1 MNYLTNLDLNKNE
14 IQNAVIQ
21 PLAVAPSNPK
31 EGQIYYNSS
40 DKFIYRYN
48 GTAWGPIGVV
58 YQQGSTTGAVITGL
72 DNTGKVT
79 TTNVVGLTL
88 TGYTPVEDGY
98 VSNGMT
104 LQQAIA
110 ALDTAVKNA
119 VAGGGEVNQNAWSN
133 ITVPTQSTNVTSEV
147 AGESSAV
154 TIAANAKTDTFT
166 IASGDAWTKVDAD
179 ASHKK
184 ITLGHKFSGV
194 TNGTYGD
201 ATHVAKVSV
210 DKAGHVTGAESVEIV
225 GGKYITGLTSDAQ
238 TQLNTKVPNT
248 RTVNGKALSNDITLS
263 AGDVGA
269 DPSGSA
275 SAVLGTSSDTS
286 DKNTVYGVK
295 ALAQSAL
302 DTANAAKTSADGKVA
317 SVNAGNNGI
326 SVSGTTT
333 APTVGL
339 KISGDT
345 GNLAKITT
353 DGLKVVAPEYSITKD
368 ATAQS
373 GFLATYHLTKGGV
386 EVGTA
391 INIPKDYLVKSAEV
405 KVATG
410 SDASGFPAGTTYI
423 DFVVN
428 TYDTTSGSGTESHI
442 YLNVETLVKTHT
454 AGNGI
459 SISDTNV
466 ISAKVVAANGLSVDS
481 NGIKMGVAST
491 SANGAMTSS
500 MVTKLNGIDTGATA
514 NTITLNGSATKTPS
528 FYAPT
533 GAGTSGQILVSSGSG
548 APTWKNAPESFH
560 KYTAT
565 NGALTASGGAFT
577 WSIPATTHKVSNA
590 GIIVQLYQVS
600 TGEMVFAD
608 VTVNQSN
615 YNVTITINDTSSAGT
630 LASGTYRV
638 VIFG

>member
-1 MNYLTNLDLNKNE
+1 MDYLTNLNLNKNE

-31 EGQIYYNSS
+31 EGQIYYNST

-72 DNTGKVT
+72 DGNGNVT
-79 TTNVVGLTL
+79 TTNVIGLTL
-88 TGYTPVEDGY
+88 AGYTPVSGGY
-98 VSNGMT
+98 VSAGMT
-104 LQQAIA
+104 LQQAIT
-110 ALDTAVKNA
+110 ALDEAVKNA

-133 ITVPTQSTNVTSEV
+133 ITVPAQSTNVANEV
-147 AGESSAV
+147 SGESSTV

-179 ASHKK
+179 ATNKK
-184 ITLGHKFSGV
+184 ITLGHKFSSV

-210 DKAGHVTGAESVEIV
+210 DKAGHVTGVESVEIV
-225 GGKYITGLTSDAQ
+225 GAKYITGLTSNAQ
-238 TQLNTKVPNT
+238 TQLNAKVPNT
-248 RTVNGKALSNDITLS
+248 RTVNGKALNSDIALS

-275 SAVLGTSSDTS
+275 SAVLGASSDTS

-302 DTANAAKTSADGKVA
+302 NAANAAKTSADGKVA
-317 SVNAGNNGI
+317 SVSAGNNGI
-326 SVSGTTT
+326 SVGGTAT

-339 KISGDT
+339 KISGDS
-345 GNLAKITT
+345 GNLAQIAS

-466 ISAKVVAANGLSVDS
+466 ISAKVVAANGLSVDA
-481 NGIKMGVAST
+481 NGIKMAVAST

-514 NTITLNGSATKTPS
+514 NTITLNGSKIKTPS

-548 APTWKNAPESFH
+548 APTWKNAPASFH

-565 NGALTASGGAFT
+565 NGTLTASGGAFT
-577 WSIPATTHKVSNA
+577 WSIPASTHKVSNV

-600 TGEMVFAD
+600 TGEMVIAD

-615 YNVTITINDTSSAGT
+615 YNVTITINDTASAGS

>member
-1 MNYLTNLDLNKNE
+1 MNYLTNLNLNKNE

-31 EGQIYYNSS
+31 EGQIYYNST

-58 YQQGSTTGAVITGL
+58 YQQGSTAGAVITGL

-88 TGYTPVEDGY
+88 TGYSPVDDGY
-98 VSNGMT
+98 VSNNMT
-104 LQQAIA
+104 LQQAFA
-110 ALDTAVKNA
+110 ALDGAVKNA

-133 ITVPTQSTNVTSEV
+133 ITVPTQSTNVTNEV

-154 TIAANAKTDTFT
+154 TIAANAKTDTLT
-166 IASGDAWTKVDAD
+166 IGSGDAWTKVDAD
-179 ASHKK
+179 ATNKK

-194 TNGTYGD
+194 TGGAYGD
-201 ATHVAKVSV
+201 ATHVAKVTV
-210 DKAGHVTGAESVEIV
+210 DKAGHVTGVENV
-225 GGKYITGLTSDAQ
+225 VIT
-238 TQLNTKVPNT
+238 N
-248 RTVNGKALSNDITLS
+248 
-263 AGDVGA
+263 
-269 DPSGSA
+269 
-275 SAVLGTSSDTS
+275 
-286 DKNTVYGVK
+286 
-295 ALAQSAL
+295 
-302 DTANAAKTSADGKVA
+302 
-317 SVNAGNNGI
+317 
-326 SVSGTTT
+326 
-333 APTVGL
+333 
-339 KISGDT
+339 
-345 GNLAKITT
+345 
-353 DGLKVVAPEYSITKD
+353 PEYSIVKD
-368 ATAQS
+368 TTAQN
-373 GFLATYHLTKGGV
+373 GFIATYHLTKDGAN
-386 EVGTA
+386 VGTA

-466 ISAKVVAANGLSVDS
+466 ISAKVVTANGLSVDS

-491 SANGAMTSS
+491 SANGAMTSD
-500 MVTKLNGIDTGATA
+500 MVKKLNGIDTGATA
-514 NTITLNGSATKTPS
+514 NTITLNGTQTKTPS

-533 GAGTSGQILVSSGSG
+533 SGGTAGQVLISNGVS
-548 APTWKNAPESFH
+548 APTWQNLPESFH

-577 WSIPATTHKVSNA
+577 WSIPASTHGVSNV

-600 TGEMVFAD
+600 TGEMVIAD

-615 YNVTITINDTSSAGT
+615 YNVTITINDTASAGT

>member
-1 MNYLTNLDLNKNE
+1 MNYLTNLNLNQNE

-31 EGQIYYNSS
+31 EGQIYYNSA

-72 DNTGKVT
+72 DNNGNVI
-79 TTNVVGLTL
+79 TTNVINLTI
-88 TGYTPVEDGY
+88 TGYTPVSGGY
-98 VSNGMT
+98 VSNDMT
-104 LQQAIA
+104 LQQALA
-110 ALDTAVKNA
+110 ALDEAVKNA

-179 ASHKK
+179 AVNKK

-201 ATHVAKVSV
+201 ATHVAKVTV
-210 DKAGHVTGAESVEIV
+210 DKAGHVIGAESVEIV
-225 GGKYITGLTSDAQ
+225 GAKYITGLTSDAQ
-238 TQLNTKVPNT
+238 TQLNNKVPNT
-248 RTVNGKALSNDITLS
+248 RTVNGKALSSDITLT
-263 AGDVGA
+263 ADDVGA

-286 DKNTVYGVK
+286 DKNTVYGAK
-295 ALAQSAL
+295 ALAQEAL
-302 DTANAAKTSADGKVA
+302 EAANDKVA
-317 SVNAGNNGI
+317 SVTAGNNGI
-326 SVSGTTT
+326 SVGGTAT

-339 KISGDT
+339 KISGDS
-345 GNLAKITT
+345 GNLAQIAS

-368 ATAQS
+368 TTAQS
-373 GFLATYHLTKGGV
+373 GFLATYHLTKDGV

-466 ISAKVVAANGLSVDS
+466 ISAKVVVANGLSVDA

-491 SANGAMTSS
+491 TANGAMTSD
-500 MVTKLNGIDTGATA
+500 MVTKLNGIDNNATA
-514 NTITLNGSATKTPS
+514 NTITLNGTQTKTPS

-533 GAGTSGQILVSSGSG
+533 GAGASGQILVSSGSG

-565 NGALTASGGAFT
+565 NGSLTASGGAFT
-577 WSIPATTHKVSNA
+577 WSIPASTHGVSSV
-590 GIIVQLYQVS
+590 GIVVQLYQVS
-600 TGEMVFAD
+600 TGEMVIAD
-608 VTVNQSN
+608 ITVNQSN
-615 YNVTITINDTSSAGT
+615 YNITITINDTASAGT

>member
-1 MNYLTNLDLNKNE
+1 MNYLTNLNLNKNE
-14 IQNAVIQ
+14 LQNAVIQ

-31 EGQIYYNSS
+31 EGQIYYNST

-58 YQQGSTTGAVITGL
+58 YQQGSTAGAVITGL

-88 TGYTPVEDGY
+88 TGYSPVDDGY
-98 VSNGMT
+98 VSDGMT

-110 ALDTAVKNA
+110 ALDVAVKNA

-154 TIAANAKTDTFT
+154 TITANAKTDTFT
-166 IASGDAWTKVDAD
+166 IASGDAWTKVDAN
-179 ASHKK
+179 ATNKK

-225 GGKYITGLTSDAQ
+225 GAKYITGLTSDAQ
-238 TQLNTKVPNT
+238 TQLNAKVPNT
-248 RTVNGKALSNDITLS
+248 RTVNGKALSSDITLS

-275 SAVLGTSSDTS
+275 SAVLGASSDTS
-286 DKNTVYGVK
+286 DKNTVYGAK

-302 DTANAAKTSADGKVA
+302 DAANAAQSSADGKVA
-317 SVNAGNNGI
+317 SVTAGNNGI
-326 SVSGTTT
+326 SVGGTTT

-339 KISGDT
+339 KISGDS
-345 GNLAKITT
+345 GNLAQIAS

-466 ISAKVVAANGLSVDS
+466 ISAKVVAANGLSVDAD
-481 NGIKMGVAST
+481 GIKMAVAST
-491 SANGAMTSS
+491 TANGAMTSD
-500 MVTKLNGIDTGATA
+500 MVKKLNGIDTGATA
-514 NTITLNGSATKTPS
+514 NTITLNGTQTKTPS

-548 APTWKNAPESFH
+548 APTWQNAPESFH

-565 NGALTASGGAFT
+565 NGSLTASGGAFT
-577 WSIPATTHKVSNA
+577 WSIPASTHKVSNV

-615 YNVTITINDTSSAGT
+615 YNVTITINDTASAGT

>member
-1 MNYLTNLDLNKNE
+1 MNYLTNLNLNQNE

-31 EGQIYYNSS
+31 EGQIYYNST

-72 DNTGKVT
+72 DSNGNVT
-79 TTNVVGLTL
+79 TTNVIGLTL
-88 TGYTPVEDGY
+88 TGYTPVSGGY
-98 VSNGMT
+98 VSSNMT
-104 LQQAIA
+104 LQQALA
-110 ALDTAVKNA
+110 ALDEAVKNA

-133 ITVPTQSTNVTSEV
+133 ITVPAQSTNKTNEV
-147 AGESSAV
+147 SGESSAV
-154 TIAANAKTDTFT
+154 TISANAKTDTFT

-179 ASHKK
+179 ASNKK
-184 ITLGHKFSGV
+184 ITLGHKFSGA

-201 ATHVAKVSV
+201 ATHVAKVTV
-210 DKAGHVTGAESVEIV
+210 DKAGHVTGVENV
-225 GGKYITGLTSDAQ
+225 AIT
-238 TQLNTKVPNT
+238 N
-248 RTVNGKALSNDITLS
+248 
-263 AGDVGA
+263 
-269 DPSGSA
+269 
-275 SAVLGTSSDTS
+275 
-286 DKNTVYGVK
+286 
-295 ALAQSAL
+295 
-302 DTANAAKTSADGKVA
+302 
-317 SVNAGNNGI
+317 
-326 SVSGTTT
+326 
-333 APTVGL
+333 
-339 KISGDT
+339 
-345 GNLAKITT
+345 
-353 DGLKVVAPEYSITKD
+353 PEYSIIKD
-368 ATAQS
+368 TTAQD
-373 GFLATYHLTKGGV
+373 GFIATYHLTKDGAN
-386 EVGTA
+386 VGTA

-410 SDASGFPAGTTYI
+410 SDASGFLAGTTYI

-466 ISAKVVAANGLSVDS
+466 ISAKVVTANGLSVDS
-481 NGIKMGVAST
+481 DGIKMGVAST
-491 SANGAMTSS
+491 TTNGAMTSN
-500 MVTKLNGIDTGATA
+500 MVKKLNG
-514 NTITLNGSATKTPS
+514 L
-528 FYAPT
+528 
-533 GAGTSGQILVSSGSG
+533 
-548 APTWKNAPESFH
+548 ESFH

-577 WSIPATTHKVSNA
+577 WSIPASTHKVSNV

-600 TGEMVFAD
+600 TGEMVIAD

-615 YNVTITINDTSSAGT
+615 YNVTITINDTASAGT

>member
-1 MNYLTNLDLNKNE
+1 MNYLTNLNLNQNE

-31 EGQIYYNSS
+31 EGQIYYNST

-72 DNTGKVT
+72 DNNGNVT
-79 TTNVVGLTL
+79 TTNVINLTM
-88 TGYTPVEDGY
+88 TGYSPVSGGY
-98 VSNGMT
+98 VSSNMT
-104 LQQAIA
+104 MQQAFA
-110 ALDTAVKNA
+110 ALDEAVKNA
-119 VAGGGEVNQNAWSN
+119 VAGGGEVNQNAWSK
-133 ITVPTQSTNVTSEV
+133 ITVPAQSTNVTNEV
-147 AGESSAV
+147 SGESSAV
-154 TIAANAKTDTFT
+154 TISANAKTDTFT

-179 ASHKK
+179 ASNKK
-184 ITLGHKFSGV
+184 ITLGHKFSGA

-201 ATHVAKVSV
+201 ATHVAKVTV
-210 DKAGHVTGAESVEIV
+210 DKAGHVTSVENV
-225 GGKYITGLTSDAQ
+225 AIT
-238 TQLNTKVPNT
+238 N
-248 RTVNGKALSNDITLS
+248 
-263 AGDVGA
+263 
-269 DPSGSA
+269 
-275 SAVLGTSSDTS
+275 
-286 DKNTVYGVK
+286 
-295 ALAQSAL
+295 
-302 DTANAAKTSADGKVA
+302 
-317 SVNAGNNGI
+317 
-326 SVSGTTT
+326 
-333 APTVGL
+333 
-339 KISGDT
+339 
-345 GNLAKITT
+345 
-353 DGLKVVAPEYSITKD
+353 PEYSIVKD
-368 ATAQS
+368 TTAQD
-373 GFLATYHLTKGGV
+373 GFIATYHLTKDGAN
-386 EVGTA
+386 VGTA

-466 ISAKVVAANGLSVDS
+466 ISAKVVAANGLSVDG

-491 SANGAMTSS
+491 TANGAMTSD
-500 MVTKLNGIDTGATA
+500 MVKKLNGIDTGATA
-514 NTITLNGSATKTPS
+514 NTITLNGTQTKTPS

-533 GAGTSGQILVSSGSG
+533 SGGTAGQVLISNGVS
-548 APTWKNAPESFH
+548 APTWQNLPESFH

-577 WSIPATTHKVSNA
+577 WSIPASTHGVSNV

-600 TGEMVFAD
+600 TGEMVIAD

-615 YNVTITINDTSSAGT
+615 YNVTITINDTASAGT
-630 LASGTYRV
+630 LASGTYCV

>member
-1 MNYLTNLDLNKNE
+1 MNYLTNLNLNQNE

-31 EGQIYYNSS
+31 EGQIYYNST

-48 GTAWGPIGVV
+48 GTTWGPIGVV

-72 DNTGKVT
+72 DNNGNVT
-79 TTNVVGLTL
+79 TTNVIGLTL
-88 TGYTPVEDGY
+88 TGYTPVSDGY
-98 VSNGMT
+98 VSNNMT
-104 LQQAIA
+104 LQQAFA
-110 ALDTAVKNA
+110 ALDEAVKNA

-133 ITVPTQSTNVTSEV
+133 ITVPAQSTNVTNEV
-147 AGESSAV
+147 SGESSPV
-154 TIAANAKTDTFT
+154 TISADAKTDTFT

-179 ASHKK
+179 TSNKK
-184 ITLGHKFSGV
+184 IILGHKFSGA

-201 ATHVAKVSV
+201 ATHVAKVTV
-210 DKAGHVTGAESVEIV
+210 DKAGHVTGVENV
-225 GGKYITGLTSDAQ
+225 AIT
-238 TQLNTKVPNT
+238 N
-248 RTVNGKALSNDITLS
+248 
-263 AGDVGA
+263 
-269 DPSGSA
+269 
-275 SAVLGTSSDTS
+275 
-286 DKNTVYGVK
+286 
-295 ALAQSAL
+295 
-302 DTANAAKTSADGKVA
+302 
-317 SVNAGNNGI
+317 
-326 SVSGTTT
+326 
-333 APTVGL
+333 
-339 KISGDT
+339 
-345 GNLAKITT
+345 
-353 DGLKVVAPEYSITKD
+353 PEYSIVKD
-368 ATAQS
+368 TTAQN
-373 GFLATYHLTKGGV
+373 GFIATYHLTKDGAN
-386 EVGTA
+386 VGTA

-466 ISAKVVAANGLSVDS
+466 ISAKVVAANGLSVDAD
-481 NGIKMGVAST
+481 GIKMAVAST
-491 SANGAMTSS
+491 TANGAMTSD
-500 MVTKLNGIDTGATA
+500 MVKKLNG
-514 NTITLNGSATKTPS
+514 L
-528 FYAPT
+528 
-533 GAGTSGQILVSSGSG
+533 
-548 APTWKNAPESFH
+548 ESFH

-577 WSIPATTHKVSNA
+577 WSIPASTHKVSNV

-600 TGEMVFAD
+600 TGEMVIAD

-615 YNVTITINDTSSAGT
+615 YNITITINDTNSAGT

>member
-1 MNYLTNLDLNKNE
+1 MNYLTNLNLNKNE
-14 IQNAVIQ
+14 LQNAVIQ

-31 EGQIYYNSS
+31 EGQIYYNST

-58 YQQGSTTGAVITGL
+58 YQQGSTAGAVITGL

-88 TGYTPVEDGY
+88 TGYSPVDDGY
-98 VSNGMT
+98 VSNNMT
-104 LQQAIA
+104 LQQAFA
-110 ALDTAVKNA
+110 ALDGAVKNA

-133 ITVPTQSTNVTSEV
+133 ITVPTQSTNVTNEV
-147 AGESSAV
+147 AGESSAI
-154 TIAANAKTDTFT
+154 TIAANAKTDTLT
-166 IASGDAWTKVDAD
+166 IGSGDAWTKVDAD
-179 ASHKK
+179 ATNKK

-194 TNGTYGD
+194 TGGAYGD
-201 ATHVAKVSV
+201 ATHVAKVTV
-210 DKAGHVTGAESVEIV
+210 DKAGHVTRVENV
-225 GGKYITGLTSDAQ
+225 AIT
-238 TQLNTKVPNT
+238 N
-248 RTVNGKALSNDITLS
+248 
-263 AGDVGA
+263 
-269 DPSGSA
+269 
-275 SAVLGTSSDTS
+275 
-286 DKNTVYGVK
+286 
-295 ALAQSAL
+295 
-302 DTANAAKTSADGKVA
+302 
-317 SVNAGNNGI
+317 
-326 SVSGTTT
+326 
-333 APTVGL
+333 
-339 KISGDT
+339 
-345 GNLAKITT
+345 
-353 DGLKVVAPEYSITKD
+353 PEYSIVKD
-368 ATAQS
+368 TTAQN
-373 GFLATYHLTKGGV
+373 GFIATYHLTKDGAN
-386 EVGTA
+386 VGTA

-466 ISAKVVAANGLSVDS
+466 ISANVVTANGLSVDS

-491 SANGAMTSS
+491 SANGAMTSD
-500 MVTKLNGIDTGATA
+500 MVKKLNGIDTGATA
-514 NTITLNGSATKTPS
+514 NTITLNGTQTKTPS

-533 GAGTSGQILVSSGSG
+533 SGGTAGQVLISNGVS
-548 APTWKNAPESFH
+548 APTWQNLPESFH

-577 WSIPATTHKVSNA
+577 WSIPASTHGVSNV

-600 TGEMVFAD
+600 TGEMVIAD

-615 YNVTITINDTSSAGT
+615 YNVTITINDTASAGT

>member
-1 MNYLTNLDLNKNE
+1 MNYLTNLNLNQNE

-31 EGQIYYNSS
+31 EGQIYYNST

-48 GTAWGPIGVV
+48 GTVWGPIGVV
-58 YQQGSTTGAVITGL
+58 YQQDNATGAVITGL
-72 DNTGKVT
+72 DDKGEVT

-88 TGYTPVEDGY
+88 TGYTPVSGGY
-98 VSNGMT
+98 VSNNMT

-110 ALDTAVKNA
+110 ALDESVKNA

-133 ITVPTQSTNVTSEV
+133 ITVPAQSTNVTNEV
-147 AGESSAV
+147 SGESSVV
-154 TIAANAKTDTFT
+154 TISANAKTDTFT

-179 ASHKK
+179 ATNKK
-184 ITLGHKFSGV
+184 ITLGHKFSGA
-194 TNGTYGD
+194 TDGTYGD
-201 ATHVAKVSV
+201 ATHVAKLTV
-210 DKAGHVTGAESVEIV
+210 DKAGHVTGVENV
-225 GGKYITGLTSDAQ
+225 AIT
-238 TQLNTKVPNT
+238 N
-248 RTVNGKALSNDITLS
+248 
-263 AGDVGA
+263 
-269 DPSGSA
+269 
-275 SAVLGTSSDTS
+275 
-286 DKNTVYGVK
+286 
-295 ALAQSAL
+295 
-302 DTANAAKTSADGKVA
+302 
-317 SVNAGNNGI
+317 
-326 SVSGTTT
+326 
-333 APTVGL
+333 
-339 KISGDT
+339 
-345 GNLAKITT
+345 
-353 DGLKVVAPEYSITKD
+353 PEYSIIKD
-368 ATAQS
+368 TTAQD
-373 GFLATYHLTKGGV
+373 GFIATYHLTKDGAN
-386 EVGTA
+386 VGTA

-466 ISAKVVAANGLSVDS
+466 ISVKVVAANGLSVDG

-491 SANGAMTSS
+491 TANGAMTSD
-500 MVTKLNGIDTGATA
+500 MVAKLNGIDNNATA
-514 NTITLNGSATKTPS
+514 NTITLNGTQTKTPS

-533 GAGTSGQILVSSGSG
+533 GAGTSGQILVSSGSD
-548 APTWKNAPESFH
+548 APTWKNVPESFH

-577 WSIPATTHKVSNA
+577 WSIPASTHGVSNV

-600 TGEMVFAD
+600 TGEMVIAD

-615 YNVTITINDTSSAGT
+615 YNVTITINDTASAGT

>member
-1 MNYLTNLDLNKNE
+1 MNYLTNLNLNQNE

-31 EGQIYYNSS
+31 EGQIYYNST

-58 YQQGSTTGAVITGL
+58 YQQGSATGAVITGL
-72 DNTGKVT
+72 DNNGNVT
-79 TTNVVGLTL
+79 TTNVINLTM
-88 TGYTPVEDGY
+88 TGYSPVSGGY
-98 VSNGMT
+98 VSNNMT
-104 LQQAIA
+104 LQQAFE
-110 ALDTAVKNA
+110 ALDEAVKNA
-119 VAGGGEVNQNAWSN
+119 VAGGGEVNQNAWSK
-133 ITVPTQSTNVTSEV
+133 ITVPAQSTNVTNEV
-147 AGESSAV
+147 SGESSAV
-154 TIAANAKTDTFT
+154 TISANAKTDTFT
-166 IASGDAWTKVDAD
+166 IASGDAWMKVDAD
-179 ASHKK
+179 TSNKK
-184 ITLGHKFSGV
+184 ITLGHKFSGA

-201 ATHVAKVSV
+201 ATHVAKVTV
-210 DKAGHVTGAESVEIV
+210 DKAGHVTGVENIA
-225 GGKYITGLTSDAQ
+225 IT
-238 TQLNTKVPNT
+238 N
-248 RTVNGKALSNDITLS
+248 
-263 AGDVGA
+263 
-269 DPSGSA
+269 
-275 SAVLGTSSDTS
+275 
-286 DKNTVYGVK
+286 
-295 ALAQSAL
+295 
-302 DTANAAKTSADGKVA
+302 
-317 SVNAGNNGI
+317 
-326 SVSGTTT
+326 
-333 APTVGL
+333 
-339 KISGDT
+339 
-345 GNLAKITT
+345 
-353 DGLKVVAPEYSITKD
+353 PEYSIVKD
-368 ATAQS
+368 TTAQN
-373 GFLATYHLTKGGV
+373 GFIATYHLTKDGAN
-386 EVGTA
+386 VGTA

-466 ISAKVVAANGLSVDS
+466 ISAKVVTANGLSVDS

-491 SANGAMTSS
+491 SANGAMTSD
-500 MVTKLNGIDTGATA
+500 MVKKLNGIDTGATA

-533 GAGTSGQILVSSGSG
+533 SGGTVGQVLISNGSN
-548 APTWKNAPESFH
+548 APTWQNLPESFH

-565 NGALTASGGAFT
+565 NGSLTASGGAFT
-577 WSIPATTHKVSNA
+577 WSIPASTHGVSNV

-600 TGEMVFAD
+600 TGEMVIAD

-615 YNVTITINDTSSAGT
+615 YNVTITINDTASAGT

>member
-1 MNYLTNLDLNKNE
+1 MNYLTNLNLNQNE

-31 EGQIYYNSS
+31 EGQIYYNST

-72 DNTGKVT
+72 DNNGNVT
-79 TTNVVGLTL
+79 TTNVIGLTL
-88 TGYTPVEDGY
+88 TGYTPVSGGY
-98 VSNGMT
+98 VSSNMT
-104 LQQAIA
+104 MQQAFA
-110 ALDTAVKNA
+110 ALDEAVKNA
-119 VAGGGEVNQNAWSN
+119 VAGGGEVNQNAWSK
-133 ITVPTQSTNVTSEV
+133 ITVPAQSTNITSEV
-147 AGESSAV
+147 SGESSAV
-154 TIAANAKTDTFT
+154 TISANAKTDTFT

-179 ASHKK
+179 ASNKK
-184 ITLGHKFSGV
+184 ITLGHKFSGA

-201 ATHVAKVSV
+201 ATHVAKVTV
-210 DKAGHVTGAESVEIV
+210 DKAGHVTGVENV
-225 GGKYITGLTSDAQ
+225 AIT
-238 TQLNTKVPNT
+238 N
-248 RTVNGKALSNDITLS
+248 
-263 AGDVGA
+263 
-269 DPSGSA
+269 
-275 SAVLGTSSDTS
+275 
-286 DKNTVYGVK
+286 
-295 ALAQSAL
+295 
-302 DTANAAKTSADGKVA
+302 
-317 SVNAGNNGI
+317 
-326 SVSGTTT
+326 
-333 APTVGL
+333 
-339 KISGDT
+339 
-345 GNLAKITT
+345 
-353 DGLKVVAPEYSITKD
+353 PEYSIVKD
-368 ATAQS
+368 TTAQD
-373 GFLATYHLTKGGV
+373 GFIATYHLTKDGAN
-386 EVGTA
+386 VGTA

-466 ISAKVVAANGLSVDS
+466 ISAKVVAANGLSVNA
-481 NGIKMGVAST
+481 NGIKMGVASAT
-491 SANGAMTSS
+491 ANGAMTSD
-500 MVTKLNGIDTGATA
+500 MVKKLNG
-514 NTITLNGSATKTPS
+514 L
-528 FYAPT
+528 
-533 GAGTSGQILVSSGSG
+533 
-548 APTWKNAPESFH
+548 ESFH

-577 WSIPATTHKVSNA
+577 WSILASTHGVSNV

-600 TGEMVFAD
+600 TGEMVIAD

-615 YNVTITINDTSSAGT
+615 YNVTITINDTASAGT

>member
-1 MNYLTNLDLNKNE
+1 MNYLTNLNLNKNE
-14 IQNAVIQ
+14 LQNAVIQ
-21 PLAVAPSNPK
+21 PLSVAPSNPK
-31 EGQIYYNSS
+31 EGQIYYNST

-58 YQQGSTTGAVITGL
+58 YQQGSTAGAVITGL

-88 TGYTPVEDGY
+88 TGYSPVDDGY
-98 VSNGMT
+98 VSDGMT

-119 VAGGGEVNQNAWSN
+119 IAGGGEVNQNAWSN
-133 ITVPTQSTNVTSEV
+133 ITVPTQSTNVTNEV

-154 TIAANAKTDTFT
+154 TIAANAKTDTLT
-166 IASGDAWTKVDAD
+166 IGSGDAWTKVDAD
-179 ASHKK
+179 ATNKK
-184 ITLGHKFSGV
+184 ITLGHKFSSV
-194 TNGTYGD
+194 TNGIYGD
-201 ATHVAKVSV
+201 ATHVAKVTV

-225 GGKYITGLTSDAQ
+225 GAKYITGLTSNAQ
-238 TQLNTKVPNT
+238 TQLNAKVPNT
-248 RTVNGKALSNDITLS
+248 RTVNGKALNSDIALS

-275 SAVLGTSSDTS
+275 SAVLGASSDTS

-302 DTANAAKTSADGKVA
+302 NAANAAKTSADGKVA
-317 SVNAGNNGI
+317 SVSAGNNGI
-326 SVSGTTT
+326 SVGGTAT

-339 KISGDT
+339 KISSDS
-345 GNLAKITT
+345 GNLAQIAS

-373 GFLATYHLTKGGV
+373 GFLATYHLTKDNV
-386 EVGTA
+386 AVGTA

-481 NGIKMGVAST
+481 DGIKMAVAST
-491 SANGAMTSS
+491 TTNGAMTSN
-500 MVTKLNGIDTGATA
+500 MVKKLNGIDTGATA
-514 NTITLNGSATKTPS
+514 NTITLNGTQTKTPS

-577 WSIPATTHKVSNA
+577 WSIPASTHKVSNV

-615 YNVTITINDTSSAGT
+615 YNVTITINDTASAGT

>member
-1 MNYLTNLDLNKNE
+1 MNYLTNLNLNKNE

-31 EGQIYYNSS
+31 EGQIYYNST

-48 GTAWGPIGVV
+48 GTTWGPIGVV

-72 DNTGKVT
+72 DGTGNVT
-79 TTNVVGLTL
+79 TTNVIGLTL
-88 TGYTPVEDGY
+88 AGYTPVSDGY
-98 VSNGMT
+98 VSAGMT

-110 ALDTAVKNA
+110 ALDEAVKNA

-133 ITVPTQSTNVTSEV
+133 ITVPAQSTNGANEV
-147 AGESSAV
+147 SGESSTV

-179 ASHKK
+179 ATNKK
-184 ITLGHKFSGV
+184 ITLGHKFSSV

-201 ATHVAKVSV
+201 ATHVAKVTV

-225 GGKYITGLTSDAQ
+225 GAKYITGLTSNAQ
-238 TQLNTKVPNT
+238 TQLNAKVPNT
-248 RTVNGKALSNDITLS
+248 RTVNGKALNSDIALS

-275 SAVLGTSSDTS
+275 SAVLGASSDTS

-302 DTANAAKTSADGKVA
+302 NAANAAKTSADGKVA
-317 SVNAGNNGI
+317 SVSAGNNGI
-326 SVSGTTT
+326 SVGGTAT

-339 KISGDT
+339 KISSDS
-345 GNLAKITT
+345 GNLAQIAS

-466 ISAKVVAANGLSVDS
+466 ISAKVVAANGLSVDA
-481 NGIKMGVAST
+481 NGIKMAVAST

-500 MVTKLNGIDTGATA
+500 MVTKLNGIDNNATA
-514 NTITLNGSATKTPS
+514 NTITLNGSQTKTPS

-533 GAGTSGQILVSSGSG
+533 SAGTSGQILVSSGSG

-565 NGALTASGGAFT
+565 NGSLTASGGAFT
-577 WSIPATTHKVSNA
+577 WSIPASTHGVSNV

-600 TGEMVFAD
+600 TGEMVIAD
-608 VTVNQSN
+608 ITVNQSN
-615 YNVTITINDTSSAGT
+615 YNITVTINDTNSAGT

>member
-1 MNYLTNLDLNKNE
+1 MDYLTNLNLNKNE

-31 EGQIYYNSS
+31 EGQIYYNST

-72 DNTGKVT
+72 DSNGNVT
-79 TTNVVGLTL
+79 TTNVIGLTL
-88 TGYTPVEDGY
+88 AGYTPVSGGY
-98 VSNGMT
+98 VSAGMT
-104 LQQAIA
+104 LQQAIT

-133 ITVPTQSTNVTSEV
+133 ITVPAQSTNVANEV
-147 AGESSAV
+147 SGESSTV

-179 ASHKK
+179 ASNKK
-184 ITLGHKFSGV
+184 ITLGHKFSGA

-201 ATHVAKVSV
+201 ATHVAKVTV
-210 DKAGHVTGAESVEIV
+210 DKAGHVTGVENV
-225 GGKYITGLTSDAQ
+225 AIT
-238 TQLNTKVPNT
+238 N
-248 RTVNGKALSNDITLS
+248 
-263 AGDVGA
+263 
-269 DPSGSA
+269 
-275 SAVLGTSSDTS
+275 
-286 DKNTVYGVK
+286 
-295 ALAQSAL
+295 
-302 DTANAAKTSADGKVA
+302 
-317 SVNAGNNGI
+317 
-326 SVSGTTT
+326 
-333 APTVGL
+333 
-339 KISGDT
+339 
-345 GNLAKITT
+345 
-353 DGLKVVAPEYSITKD
+353 PEYSIVKD
-368 ATAQS
+368 TTAQD
-373 GFLATYHLTKGGV
+373 GFIATYHLTKDGAN
-386 EVGTA
+386 VGTA

-466 ISAKVVAANGLSVDS
+466 ISAKVVAANGLSVDA
-481 NGIKMGVAST
+481 NGIKMDVAST
-491 SANGAMTSS
+491 TANGAMTSD
-500 MVTKLNGIDTGATA
+500 MVTKLNGIDNNATA
-514 NTITLNGSATKTPS
+514 NTITLNGSQTKTPS

-533 GAGTSGQILVSSGSG
+533 SAGTSGQILVSSGSG

-565 NGALTASGGAFT
+565 NGSLTASGGAFT
-577 WSIPATTHKVSNA
+577 WSIPASTHGVSNV

-600 TGEMVFAD
+600 TGEMVIAD
-608 VTVNQSN
+608 ITVNQSN
-615 YNVTITINDTSSAGT
+615 YNITVTINDTNSAGT

>member
-1 MNYLTNLDLNKNE
+1 MNYLTNLNLNKNE

-31 EGQIYYNSS
+31 EGQIYYNST

-88 TGYTPVEDGY
+88 TGYTPVTGGY
-98 VSNGMT
+98 VSNNMT
-104 LQQAIA
+104 LQQALE

-133 ITVPTQSTNVTSEV
+133 ITVPIQSTNVTSEV

-179 ASHKK
+179 AANKK

-201 ATHVAKVSV
+201 ATHVAKVTV
-210 DKAGHVTGAESVEIV
+210 DKSGHVTGVESVA
-225 GGKYITGLTSDAQ
+225 IT
-238 TQLNTKVPNT
+238 V
-248 RTVNGKALSNDITLS
+248 
-263 AGDVGA
+263 
-269 DPSGSA
+269 
-275 SAVLGTSSDTS
+275 
-286 DKNTVYGVK
+286 
-295 ALAQSAL
+295 
-302 DTANAAKTSADGKVA
+302 
-317 SVNAGNNGI
+317 
-326 SVSGTTT
+326 
-333 APTVGL
+333 
-339 KISGDT
+339 
-345 GNLAKITT
+345 
-353 DGLKVVAPEYSITKD
+353 PEYSIVKD
-368 ATAQS
+368 TTAQD
-373 GFLATYHLTKGGV
+373 GFIATYHLTKDGSN
-386 EVGTA
+386 VGTA

-481 NGIKMGVAST
+481 NGIKMAVAST

-565 NGALTASGGAFT
+565 NGSLTASGGAFT
-577 WSIPATTHKVSNA
+577 WSIPTTTHKVSNV

-600 TGEMVFAD
+600 TGEMVIAD

-615 YNVTITINDTSSAGT
+615 YNVTITINDTASAGT

>member
-1 MNYLTNLDLNKNE
+1 MNYLTNLNLNKNE

-21 PLAVAPSNPK
+21 PLSVAPSNPK
-31 EGQIYYNSS
+31 EGQIYYNST

-48 GTAWGPIGVV
+48 GTTWGPIGVV

-72 DNTGKVT
+72 DNNGNVT
-79 TTNVVGLTL
+79 TTNVTGLTL
-88 TGYTPVEDGY
+88 TGYTPVSDGY
-98 VSNGMT
+98 VSNNMT
-104 LQQAIA
+104 LQQAFA
-110 ALDTAVKNA
+110 ALDEAVKNA
-119 VAGGGEVNQNAWSN
+119 VAGGGEVNQNAWSK
-133 ITVPTQSTNVTSEV
+133 ITVPAQSTNVTNEV
-147 AGESSAV
+147 SGESSAV
-154 TIAANAKTDTFT
+154 TISANAKTDTFT

-179 ASHKK
+179 ATNKK
-184 ITLGHKFSGV
+184 ITLGHKFSGA
-194 TNGTYGD
+194 TDGTYGD
-201 ATHVAKVSV
+201 ATHVAKVTV
-210 DKAGHVTGAESVEIV
+210 DKAGHVTGVENV
-225 GGKYITGLTSDAQ
+225 AIT
-238 TQLNTKVPNT
+238 N
-248 RTVNGKALSNDITLS
+248 
-263 AGDVGA
+263 
-269 DPSGSA
+269 
-275 SAVLGTSSDTS
+275 
-286 DKNTVYGVK
+286 
-295 ALAQSAL
+295 
-302 DTANAAKTSADGKVA
+302 
-317 SVNAGNNGI
+317 
-326 SVSGTTT
+326 
-333 APTVGL
+333 
-339 KISGDT
+339 
-345 GNLAKITT
+345 
-353 DGLKVVAPEYSITKD
+353 PEYSIVKD
-368 ATAQS
+368 TTAQN
-373 GFLATYHLTKGGV
+373 GFIATYHLTKDGAN
-386 EVGTA
+386 VGTA

-459 SISDTNV
+459 SISNTNV
-466 ISAKVVAANGLSVDS
+466 ISAKVVTANGLSVDS
-481 NGIKMGVAST
+481 SGIKMAMAST
-491 SANGAMTSS
+491 SANGAMTSD
-500 MVTKLNGIDTGATA
+500 MVKKLNGIDAGATA
-514 NTITLNGSATKTPS
+514 NTITLNGSKTKTPS

-533 GAGTSGQILVSSGSG
+533 GAGTSGQVLVSSGPG

-577 WSIPATTHKVSNA
+577 WSIPASTHKVSNV

-615 YNVTITINDTSSAGT
+615 YNVTITINDTASADS

>member
-1 MNYLTNLDLNKNE
+1 MNYLTNLNLNKNE

-31 EGQIYYNSS
+31 EGQIYYNST

-72 DNTGKVT
+72 DNNGNVT

-88 TGYTPVEDGY
+88 TGYTPVAGGY
-98 VSNGMT
+98 VSNNMT
-104 LQQAIA
+104 LQQALE

-133 ITVPTQSTNVTSEV
+133 ITVPIQSTNVTSEV
-147 AGESSAV
+147 VGESSAV

-179 ASHKK
+179 ATNKK
-184 ITLGHKFSGV
+184 ITLGHKFSGA

-201 ATHVAKVSV
+201 ATHVARVTV
-210 DKAGHVTGAESVEIV
+210 DKAGHVTGVENV
-225 GGKYITGLTSDAQ
+225 AIT
-238 TQLNTKVPNT
+238 N
-248 RTVNGKALSNDITLS
+248 
-263 AGDVGA
+263 
-269 DPSGSA
+269 
-275 SAVLGTSSDTS
+275 
-286 DKNTVYGVK
+286 
-295 ALAQSAL
+295 
-302 DTANAAKTSADGKVA
+302 
-317 SVNAGNNGI
+317 
-326 SVSGTTT
+326 
-333 APTVGL
+333 
-339 KISGDT
+339 
-345 GNLAKITT
+345 
-353 DGLKVVAPEYSITKD
+353 PEYSIVKD
-368 ATAQS
+368 TTAQD
-373 GFLATYHLTKGGV
+373 GFIATYHLTKNGSN
-386 EVGTA
+386 VGTA

-410 SDASGFPAGTTYI
+410 SDPSGFPAGTTYI

-466 ISAKVVAANGLSVDS
+466 ISAKVVTANGLSVDS
-481 NGIKMGVAST
+481 NGIKMAVAST
-491 SANGAMTSS
+491 SANGAMTSD
-500 MVTKLNGIDTGATA
+500 MVKKLNGIDAGATA

-533 GAGTSGQILVSSGSG
+533 SGGTAGQVLISNGSN
-548 APTWKNAPESFH
+548 APTWQNLPESFH

-565 NGALTASGGAFT
+565 NGSLTASGGAFT
-577 WSIPATTHKVSNA
+577 WSIPASTHGVSDV

-600 TGEMVFAD
+600 TGEMVIAD

-615 YNVTITINDTSSAGT
+615 YNVTITINDTESAGI

>member
-1 MNYLTNLDLNKNE
+1 MNYLTNLNLNKNE
-14 IQNAVIQ
+14 LQNAVIQ

-31 EGQIYYNSS
+31 EGQIYYNST

-58 YQQGSTTGAVITGL
+58 YQQGSTAGAVITGL

-88 TGYTPVEDGY
+88 TGYSPVDDGY
-98 VSNGMT
+98 VSNNMT
-104 LQQAIA
+104 LQQAFA
-110 ALDTAVKNA
+110 ALDGAVKNA

-133 ITVPTQSTNVTSEV
+133 ITVPTQSTNVTNEV

-154 TIAANAKTDTFT
+154 TIAANAKTDTLT
-166 IASGDAWTKVDAD
+166 IGSGDAWTKVDAD
-179 ASHKK
+179 ATNKK

-194 TNGTYGD
+194 TGGAYGD
-201 ATHVAKVSV
+201 ATHVAKVTV
-210 DKAGHVTGAESVEIV
+210 DKAGHVTGVENV
-225 GGKYITGLTSDAQ
+225 VIT
-238 TQLNTKVPNT
+238 N
-248 RTVNGKALSNDITLS
+248 
-263 AGDVGA
+263 
-269 DPSGSA
+269 
-275 SAVLGTSSDTS
+275 
-286 DKNTVYGVK
+286 
-295 ALAQSAL
+295 
-302 DTANAAKTSADGKVA
+302 
-317 SVNAGNNGI
+317 
-326 SVSGTTT
+326 
-333 APTVGL
+333 
-339 KISGDT
+339 
-345 GNLAKITT
+345 
-353 DGLKVVAPEYSITKD
+353 PEYSIVKD
-368 ATAQS
+368 TTAQN
-373 GFLATYHLTKGGV
+373 GFIATYHLTKDGAN
-386 EVGTA
+386 VGTA

-466 ISAKVVAANGLSVDS
+466 ISAKVVTANGLSVDS

-491 SANGAMTSS
+491 SANGAMTSD
-500 MVTKLNGIDTGATA
+500 MVKKLNGIDTGATA
-514 NTITLNGSATKTPS
+514 NTITLNGTQTKTPS

-533 GAGTSGQILVSSGSG
+533 SGGTAGQVLISNGVS
-548 APTWKNAPESFH
+548 APTWQNLPESFH

-577 WSIPATTHKVSNA
+577 WSIPASTHGVSNV

-600 TGEMVFAD
+600 TGEMVIAD

-615 YNVTITINDTSSAGT
+615 YNVTITINDTASAGT